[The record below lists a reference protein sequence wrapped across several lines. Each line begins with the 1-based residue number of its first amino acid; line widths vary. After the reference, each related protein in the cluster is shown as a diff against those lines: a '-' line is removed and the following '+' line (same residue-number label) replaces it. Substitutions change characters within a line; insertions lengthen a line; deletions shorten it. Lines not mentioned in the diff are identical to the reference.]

1 MPELPEVETVA
12 RGLQAALAGR
22 TIVAVQ
28 VLWPRTVVDMEPA
41 AFAERLAGQTIVR
54 VGRRGKWVVLTLASG
69 QALLVHLRMT
79 GRLLVEEGA
88 CGDEQHVRVRLAL
101 DDGRCLCFRDAR
113 KFGRMALVDDPAPVL
128 GELGPE
134 PLGDDFT
141 LAWLRGLLAGRRG
154 RIKPLLLNQRVL
166 AGLGNIYTDE
176 VLFRAR
182 LSPRRSASSLSRRQV
197 QALLLTIREVL
208 ASAIRR
214 RGTSISDYVD
224 ARGRRGGFQFALQ
237 VYGRQGAACPRC
249 GTPIVRSVVA
259 GRGTWSC
266 PRCQR
271 DPDSSRRAGVR
282 PGGHWTG
289 PGIGATL
296 EDG

>member
-41 AFAERLAGQTIVR
+41 AFAERLAGQTVLR

-113 KFGRMALVDDPAPVL
+113 KFGRMALVDDPAPL
-128 GELGPE
+128 LAELGPE
-134 PLGDDFT
+134 PLGGDFT
-141 LAWLRGLLAGRRG
+141 LAWLRSLLARRRG
-154 RIKPLLLNQRVL
+154 RIKPLLLDQRVL

-176 VLFRAR
+176 ALWRAR
-182 LSPRRSASSLSRRQV
+182 IHPLHTA
-197 QALLLTIREVL
+197 AGLTPEEVARL
-208 ASAIRR
+208 HAAIRDVLNEAVLR
-214 RGTSISDYVD
+214 EGTTLDDQGYVGAD
-224 ARGRRGGFQFALQ
+224 GRPGSFAEQLAVYARAGC
-237 VYGRQGAACPRC
+237 ACPRC
-249 GTPIVRSVVA
+249 GAPVERIVV
-259 GRGTWSC
+259 GQRGTHLC
-266 PRCQR
+266 PVCQAS
-271 DPDSSRRAGVR
+271 PAG
-282 PGGHWTG
+282 
-289 PGIGATL
+289 
-296 EDG
+296 